1 MLRIVR
7 TAGWQ
12 ILHKKYEI
20 IKMIS
25 TRVGQKKAT
34 IALCWNSQP
43 LRDLPFMKMALPDL
57 SLMKMADF
65 EQGKLC
71 ELSYLPGFRW
81 IYYANAAT
89 TGKVGELL
97 GKMITEIRAK
107 FLNIKYVHGIGHSL
121 GAHVMGNTYNEKID
135 RISGLDPAGPCFE
148 NSVRDI
154 VTAQLNLNSTSTQP
168 QLELE

>member
-1 MLRIVR
+1 
-7 TAGWQ
+7 
-12 ILHKKYEI
+12 
-20 IKMIS
+20 
-25 TRVGQKKAT
+25 
-34 IALCWNSQP
+34 
-43 LRDLPFMKMALPDL
+43 MKMALPDL

-121 GAHVMGNTYNEKID
+121 GAHVTGNIFNFGGEKID
-135 RISGLDPAGPCFE
+135 NISGLKSCWTVF
-148 NSVRDI
+148 
-154 VTAQLNLNSTSTQP
+154 
-168 QLELE
+168 